1 MISKKIYNLILVFF
15 FILNYSYV
23 SSSEQFQFEVTEVE
37 ILENG
42 NIFKGLKR
50 GSIKTED
57 GIVIDADNF
66 IYNKISNIVNAE
78 GNIKLEDKINDQ

>member
-15 FILNYSYV
+15 FILNYSNV

-42 NIFKGLKR
+42 NLFKGLKR
-50 GSIKTED
+50 G
-57 GIVIDADNF
+57 
-66 IYNKISNIVNAE
+66 
-78 GNIKLEDKINDQ
+78 